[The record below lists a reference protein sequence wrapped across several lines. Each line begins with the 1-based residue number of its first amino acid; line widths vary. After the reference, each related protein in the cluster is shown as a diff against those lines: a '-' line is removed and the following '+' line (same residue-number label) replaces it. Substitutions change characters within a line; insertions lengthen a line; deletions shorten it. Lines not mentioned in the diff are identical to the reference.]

1 MGKKLPIGTSDFKK
15 LIENNC
21 YYIDKTKFIED
32 LLNDGAEAYL
42 FTRPRRFGN
51 NTTLSILKYFF
62 DIKEA
67 KENRKLFKSLYI
79 ENSPAFSEQGKY
91 PVIYIS
97 FEDIKSDS
105 FEEAIN
111 DIKNIIFNLFNDF
124 LYIREKLN
132 EAEKNVFDFS
142 LLKKENISQLK
153 FSLKNLCNFLE
164 KYYSKR
170 VIILIDEYDTPLL
183 NAYRKGYY
191 NNMLNFFNVFYSSA
205 LKDNEKLKLGVMT
218 GIVKATQGVIIP
230 DLNNLKFTLQN
241 F

>member
-1 MGKKLPIGTSDFKK
+1 MEKKLPIGTADFKK
-15 LIENNC
+15 LIETNC
-21 YYIDKTKFIED
+21 YYKDKTKFIED
-32 LLNDGAEAYL
+32 ILNDGAEAYL

-62 DIKEA
+62 DIRNAE
-67 KENRKLFKSLYI
+67 ENRKLFKNLYI

-97 FEDIKSDS
+97 FEDLKSDN
-105 FEEAIN
+105 FEEAIE
-111 DIKNIIFNLFNDF
+111 DIKNIIFNLFNEF

-142 LLKKENISQLK
+142 WLMKGNISQLK

-164 KYYSKR
+164 KYYSEK
-170 VIILIDEYDTPLL
+170 VIILIDEYDTPLV

-191 NNMLNFFNVFYSSA
+191 NDMLNFFNVFYSSA
-205 LKDNEKLKLGVMT
+205 LKDNEKLKFGVMT
-218 GIVKATQGVIIP
+218 GIVKTTQGEIII
-230 DLNNLKFTLQN
+230 DLNNLKTTL
-241 F
+241 